1 MLIDIEKI
9 RKSVGIIGESDQIK
23 EMLSLIGHVATT
35 DISVLVTG
43 ESGSGKEMVARAV
56 HKNSKRKFESLIIVN
71 CAAIPS
77 GIIESELFGHKKG
90 AFTGANENRQGYF
103 EAANKGTIFL
113 DEIGELP
120 VATQAKLLRVIEQ
133 GEFIRVGDTKTQTT
147 DVRIIAATNKDLQK
161 GIIENAL
168 SFFKCD
174 LKDIMTWM
182 APCISAQ
189 NYQVGEDVYASFISS
204 DNKSIS
210 SFKPTER
217 KDKWLFS
224 LTNECTRRLERFN
237 IKVIANKFCTFRDKE
252 FFYSFRREQSLE
264 RMVTLV
270 WRNNE

>member
-1 MLIDIEKI
+1 MNEQLFIKPEECLAAEVSTLMLTKKYFDKYLSKVENKQIIENLI
-9 RKSVGIIGESDQIK
+9 EFQINLPIIWINQEHSFNVQEIK
-23 EMLSLIGHVATT
+23 KNS
-35 DISVLVTG
+35 SVLINACDGLYTQC
-43 ESGSGKEMVARAV
+43 SLQALAIKTADCLPLILS
-56 HKNSKRKFESLIIVN
+56 SKD
-71 CAAIPS
+71 
-77 GIIESELFGHKKG
+77 G
-90 AFTGANENRQGYF
+90 Q
-103 EAANKGTIFL
+103 
-113 DEIGELP
+113 EISALH
-120 VATQAKLLRVIEQ
+120 
-133 GEFIRVGDTKTQTT
+133 VGW
-147 DVRIIAATNKDLQK
+147 RGLQK

-252 FFYSFRREQSLE
+252 FFYSFRRDQSLE